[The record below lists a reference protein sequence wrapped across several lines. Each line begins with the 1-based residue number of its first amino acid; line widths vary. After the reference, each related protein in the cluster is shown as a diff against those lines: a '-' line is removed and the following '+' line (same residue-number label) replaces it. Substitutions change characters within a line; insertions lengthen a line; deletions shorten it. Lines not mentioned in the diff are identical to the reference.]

1 MNNAIQQPQ
10 TILVLGGGSDIAQAI
25 VHALASASLRTVIL
39 AGRHTPIELATPLD
53 RAATVVTGG
62 AEVVSVQFDALDHAG
77 HEAFI
82 ASVAEQ
88 YGDLDVVIQAFG
100 QLGESADDG
109 DDAVSVN
116 EDPVAAAALAEV
128 NYVGAVSS
136 GLAVAKQLRRQG
148 HGTLVVL
155 SSVAGVR
162 TRASNFVYGSTKAA
176 QDAFATGLGHA
187 LHGSGAKVL
196 VVRPGFIRS
205 KMTTGMDE
213 APFAA
218 DVDVVAAAVAKGIRK
233 GSSVVWAPSV
243 LQAVFGILRF
253 APAPIWRKLD
263 R

>member
-1 MNNAIQQPQ
+1 MQQPQ

-25 VHALASASLRTVIL
+25 VHALASPALTTVVL
-39 AGRHTPIELATPLD
+39 AGRHTPIELSTPLGEG
-53 RAATVVTGG
+53 VS
-62 AEVVSVQFDALDHAG
+62 VVSVAFDALDHAG
-77 HEAFI
+77 HDALVR
-82 ASVAEQ
+82 SVADAH
-88 YGDLDVVIQAFG
+88 GDLDVVIQAFG
-100 QLGESADDG
+100 QLGDDSAND
-109 DDAVSVN
+109 
-116 EDPVAAAALAEV
+116 DPVAAAALAEV

-136 GLAVAKQLRRQG
+136 GLAVARQLRAQG

-187 LHGSGAKVL
+187 LHGSGAKVI

-205 KMTTGMDE
+205 KMTTGVAE

-218 DVDVVAAAVAKGIRK
+218 DVDVVATAVAKGLRK
-233 GSSVVWAPSV
+233 GSSVVWAPSI

>member
-1 MNNAIQQPQ
+1 M
-10 TILVLGGGSDIAQAI
+10 
-25 VHALASASLRTVIL
+25 R
-39 AGRHTPIELATPLD
+39 
-53 RAATVVTGG
+53 
-62 AEVVSVQFDALDHAG
+62 
-77 HEAFI
+77 
-82 ASVAEQ
+82 SVADAH
-88 YGDLDVVIQAFG
+88 GDLDVVIQAFG
-100 QLGESADDG
+100 QLGDDSAND
-109 DDAVSVN
+109 
-116 EDPVAAAALAEV
+116 DPVAAAALAEV

-136 GLAVAKQLRRQG
+136 GLAVARQLRAQG

-187 LHGSGAKVL
+187 LHGSGAKVM

-205 KMTTGMDE
+205 KMTTGVAE

-218 DVDVVAAAVAKGIRK
+218 DVDVVATAVAKGLRK
-233 GSSVVWAPSV
+233 GSSVVWVLSI